1 MRHLP
6 RWLLFPATALVLAVV
21 VLPFVAVGTVQ
32 RSLPQLSGRL
42 VLPGLSAPVEVLRD
56 AEGVPQIY
64 ADNSEDLFEA
74 QGFVNAQ
81 DRFYEMDVRRHIA
94 AGRLS
99 EMFGASQVGTDAYVR
114 TLGWRRTA
122 EAELGLLSSS
132 TRRYLD
138 AYAAGVNTYLRG
150 RSASDL
156 SLEYALLAVQG
167 QRYTLEEWSAADS
180 VSWLKVMAWQLG
192 SNITSETSR
201 AQATAELGATAA
213 AALYPEH
220 PLLGYDPVVA
230 GGAVVGTRFDP
241 QARSTSARPVV
252 PGLSRRE
259 LAAAA
264 DGLAGAV
271 RLDDALPPGLRRG
284 AASGEIGSN
293 SFAVAGSRTA
303 SGHAILANDPHLATS
318 IPSTFAQ
325 VGLHCRA
332 SSRACPFD
340 VSGFGLAGV
349 PGVVIGHNAT
359 IAWGMTTSYADVQDL
374 YVEQLQGDRVRRG
387 KGYEPLTVRS
397 EEIRVRGEDQ
407 PRTLRIRSTRH
418 GPLLSDVSGQLQQLG
433 DRTGRTAGAA
443 SEQPTGQ
450 GTYGVSLAW
459 AGAQPGRTMD
469 ALLRLDRATD
479 FGEFRS
485 ALSLLSAPSQNLLYA
500 DTSGNIGYQLPG
512 SIPVRTRGT
521 GEEPAPGWDA
531 RYDWQGTIP
540 FAQLPYTYDPPSG
553 YLVAANQQ
561 VIGRQYRYPL
571 GSEYSYG
578 WRSQEITERL
588 AGADRLTLDQAEQIF
603 YDDEV
608 RVASNLVPALL
619 RIKVDDPWVAEGQ
632 RTLVGWDYRAPADSA
647 SAAYFF
653 VVFHNILKLT
663 FRDQLPQDQWP
674 AGGDRWYAVVE
685 GLMSRPDDPW
695 WDDVTT
701 LGRVEHRDDILLA
714 AMTGARREITSLMAR
729 DPSGWQ
735 WGRLHR
741 VRLENQ
747 TLGTSGIGAVE
758 SLLNRGH
765 FPVGGGPGVVNAMGY
780 DDRLGYGVT
789 TAPTMRMLVDL
800 GDLDASRWVNQS
812 GTSGHAFSATYDDQ
826 TELWATN
833 RTWPFVASR
842 TAVEAR
848 TRDHLELVPGG

>member
-1 MRHLP
+1 VRRLP
-6 RWLLFPATALVLAVV
+6 RWLLFPVTALVLAVV
-21 VLPFVAVGTVQ
+21 VLPFVAVGTL
-32 RSLPQLSGRL
+32 RHSLPQLSGRL

-56 AEGVPQIY
+56 AQGVPQIY

-99 EMFGASQVGTDAYVR
+99 ELFGASQVETDAYVR

-132 TRRYLD
+132 TRRDLD

-167 QRYTLEEWSAADS
+167 ERYTPEEWTAADS

-220 PLLGYDPVVA
+220 PLLGYDPVLA
-230 GGAVVGTRFDP
+230 GGDVVGTRFDP
-241 QARSTSARPVV
+241 DAPATSARPAV

-259 LAAAA
+259 LGAA
-264 DGLAGAV
+264 
-271 RLDDALPPGLRRG
+271 RLDAALPAGLRRG

-325 VGLHCRA
+325 VGLHCRTV
-332 SSRACPFD
+332 SRACPFE
-340 VSGFGLAGV
+340 VSGFSLAAV

-387 KGYEPLTVRS
+387 EGYEPLTVRT

-407 PRTLRIRSTRH
+407 PRPLRIRSSRH
-418 GPLLSDVSGQLQQLG
+418 GPLLSDVSVQLQQLG
-433 DRTGRTAGAA
+433 VRTGQASAA
-443 SEQPTGQ
+443 SSDRPSTPA
-450 GTYGVSLAW
+450 TYAVSLAW
-459 AGAQPGRTMD
+459 AGARPGRTMD
-469 ALLRLDRATD
+469 ALLRLDRAAD
-479 FGEFRS
+479 FRQFRS

-512 SIPVRTRGT
+512 SIPVRGRGS
-521 GEEPAPGWDA
+521 GEQPAPGWDA
-531 RYDWQGTIP
+531 RYDWRGTIP
-540 FAQLPYTYDPPSG
+540 FAQLPYTYNPPSG
-553 YLVAANQQ
+553 FLVAANQQ

-578 WRSQEITERL
+578 WRSQQITERL
-588 AGADRLTLDQAEQIF
+588 TQADRLTLDQAEQIF

-608 RVASNLVPALL
+608 RVASDLVPALL
-619 RIKVDDPWVAEGQ
+619 RVEVDDPWVAEGQ
-632 RTLVGWDYRAPADSA
+632 RTLVGWDHHAPADSA

-653 VVFHNILKLT
+653 VVFHDILALT

-685 GLMSRPDDPW
+685 GLVSRPEDPW

-701 LGRVEHRDDILLA
+701 PGRVEHRDDILLA
-714 AMTGARREITSLMAR
+714 AMTQARKEITSLMAG

-735 WGRLHR
+735 WGRLHQ

-758 SLLNRGH
+758 WLLNRGH
-765 FPVGGGPGVVNAMGY
+765 LPVGGGPGVVNAMGY

-812 GTSGHAFSATYDDQ
+812 GASGHSASANYDDQ

-833 RTWPFVASR
+833 RTWPFVAGR
-842 TAVEAR
+842 AAVEAR
-848 TRDHLELVPGG
+848 TADRLELVPGG